1 MPEKTPWDERTTL
14 LRPPPNDKSKAPI
27 ENALEVTELGVL
39 GPVRLH
45 PAKWT
50 ITSAP
55 KELVGLTWWDD

>member
-14 LRPPPNDKSKAPI
+14 LRPPPNDKSKSPI

-45 PAKWT
+45 LCENGRWQASKQSRWADT
-50 ITSAP
+50 
-55 KELVGLTWWDD
+55 VG